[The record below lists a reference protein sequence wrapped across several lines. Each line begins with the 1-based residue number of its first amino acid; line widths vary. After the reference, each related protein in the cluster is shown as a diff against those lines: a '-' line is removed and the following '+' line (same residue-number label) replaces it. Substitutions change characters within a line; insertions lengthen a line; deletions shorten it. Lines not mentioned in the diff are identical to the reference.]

1 VRLIAANLR
10 LTCTTIWQH
19 ACRTRPM
26 DSVLQDL
33 TYAIRRLRKSPGF
46 TVLAIGTLALAIGA
60 NTTVFSAINA
70 LILRP
75 LPVDRP
81 QDLVFFSGAKGSQN
95 QSYPNYRDF
104 RDRTRTLSGLI
115 AFRVTAMALGQPETN
130 ARIWGYE
137 ASGNYFQVLGVH
149 PALGRFFTPAEDQKP
164 GANPYAVI
172 SYACWQHRFG
182 GDPAVIYKTVK
193 LNGLD
198 YAILGVAPKGFIGTE
213 LLYVPEI
220 WVPMSMQAQIEPGN
234 DWLNNQY
241 DWNIWVLG
249 RIERGGSRQQAQTEI
264 DSIAAQLVRERP
276 KANEGMHVHFTTP
289 GLLGD
294 FFRGPVVAF
303 GSVLMAVAGL
313 VLLIACTNLASPLLA
328 RATDRRRETAIRLA
342 LGAGRMRLIRQ
353 LLTENLVIALAGG
366 AEGLLLAW
374 WLTDLIT
381 TASLP
386 FDFPF
391 NKTLTIDVRVLVFG
405 LSASVLTVLFF
416 GLAPAMQTTR
426 IDFVPAL
433 KNESWSQRLRC
444 WELRDVFVT
453 GQIALS
459 VVLLVGSVL
468 VIRSL
473 QKALTVNVG
482 FNPRN
487 AASVSFDVGMQG
499 YSEARGLDFQKRL
512 LEKVQTLPGIESAS
526 FSNTIPLSLDVSST
540 SLVAYGRPVPRR
552 SETIGTIYYYAGPGF
567 FHTLQTRLLEGRE
580 FTLRDTPH
588 SPKVVVINKALAKR
602 LFPNEN
608 ALGKLVRQGAGNE
621 WWQIVGIVED
631 GKYESLNDEN
641 QPVIFWPMF
650 QRYENTTTLVARS
663 HLPADQLISTL
674 RKAVQ
679 AMDPTM
685 PLFDVG
691 SLEDH
696 LALPLTPARL
706 AASALGGF
714 VFLAVAL
721 AAIGVYGAM
730 AYAVAR
736 RTREIGIRMAIGA
749 TRSNV
754 LALIMRR
761 SATLL
766 GIGTLLGAA
775 AALAVSQLFNAVL
788 YGINSKDPLTY
799 VFAIALMVV
808 VTFLACSIPVRR
820 ALAVDPASA
829 LREE

>member
-1 VRLIAANLR
+1 
-10 LTCTTIWQH
+10 
-19 ACRTRPM
+19 M

-33 TYAIRRLRKSPGF
+33 AYAVRRLRKSLGF
-46 TVLAIGTLALAIGA
+46 TVLAIATLTLAIGA

-75 LPVDRP
+75 LPVEQP
-81 QDLVFFSGAKGSQN
+81 QDLVFFSGPKGSQN

-115 AFRVTAMALGQPETN
+115 AFRVAAMALSHTGTN
-130 ARIWGYE
+130 ARIWGYD

-164 GANPYAVI
+164 RANPYAVI
-172 SYACWQHRFG
+172 SYSCWQHRFG
-182 GDPAVIYKTVK
+182 GDPAVVHKTVK
-193 LNGLD
+193 LNGMD
-198 YAILGVAPKGFIGTE
+198 YAILGVAPKGFIETE

-220 WVPMSMQAQIEPGN
+220 WVPMSMEAQIEPGN
-234 DWLNNQY
+234 DWLKNEY
-241 DWNIWVLG
+241 TWNIWVLS
-249 RIERGGSRQQAQTEI
+249 RIKRGVSREQAQSEI
-264 DSIAAQLVRERP
+264 NGIAAQVIRERP
-276 KANEGMHVHFTTP
+276 KANDGMRVHFTTP

-294 FFRGPVVAF
+294 FFRGPVLAF
-303 GSVLMAVAGL
+303 GSVLMGVAGL
-313 VLLIACTNLASPLLA
+313 VLLIACTNLASSLLA
-328 RATDRRRETAIRLA
+328 RAADRRRETAIRLA

-353 LLTENLVIALAGG
+353 LLTENLVVALAGG
-366 AEGLLLAW
+366 AVGLILAW
-374 WLTDLIT
+374 WLTGLIT

-391 NKTLTIDVRVLVFG
+391 NKALTIDVRVLVFA

-416 GLAPAMQTTR
+416 GLAPAIQATR
-426 IDFVPAL
+426 ADFIPAL
-433 KNESWSQRLRC
+433 KNEVWSKRLHR
-444 WELRDVFVT
+444 WELRDVFVI

-499 YSEARGLDFQKRL
+499 YSEARGLEFQKRL
-512 LEKVQTLPGIESAS
+512 LEKWQTLPGIESAS
-526 FSNTIPLSLDVSST
+526 LSNTIPLSLDVSHT
-540 SLVAYGRPVPRR
+540 SVLAYGKPVPKP
-552 SETIGTIYYYAGPGF
+552 SETLNVAYYYAGPGF
-567 FHTLQTRLLEGRE
+567 FHTLQTKLLDGHE
-580 FTLRDTPH
+580 FNWRDGPK
-588 SPKVVVINKALAKR
+588 SPKVVIINKALANR
-602 LFPNEN
+602 LFPHER
-608 ALGKLVRQGAGNE
+608 AVGKRVAQCPDNCS
-621 WWQIVGIVED
+621 WWTVIGVAED

-650 QRYENTTTLVARS
+650 QRYETTTTLVARS
-663 HLPADQLISTL
+663 HLPADQLIGTL
-674 RKAVQ
+674 RDAVREL
-679 AMDPTM
+679 DPTM
-685 PLFDVG
+685 PLFDVAT
-691 SLEDH
+691 LERH

-714 VFLAVAL
+714 GFLAVAL
-721 AAIGVYGAM
+721 AAIGVYAAM

-736 RTREIGIRMAIGA
+736 RRREIGIRIAIGA
-749 TRSNV
+749 TKSNG

-775 AALAVSQLFNAVL
+775 AALSVNRLFNAVL
-788 YGINSKDPLTY
+788 YGISPKDPLTY
-799 VFAIALMVV
+799 VLAVALMIV
-808 VTFLACSIPVRR
+808 VTLLACTIPARR
-820 ALAVDPASA
+820 ALAVDPACA